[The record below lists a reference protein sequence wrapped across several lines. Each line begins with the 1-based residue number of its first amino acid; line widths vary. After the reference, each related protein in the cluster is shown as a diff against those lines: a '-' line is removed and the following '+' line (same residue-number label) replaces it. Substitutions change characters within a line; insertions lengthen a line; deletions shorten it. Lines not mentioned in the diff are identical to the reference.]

1 MLHSL
6 RTALLAVL
14 FCLATS
20 AFSQREAVIGIAPD
34 YSSYATLI
42 SQQDTSLVFV
52 TDQRDTVSLTI
63 LKKPWKMMSRIGTL
77 RPGDRYAIVVHPDGL
92 PGVVFSY
99 LNITQL
105 QQRWISLTDGNRL
118 DFLPGGRL
126 RGSSSVALKNYR
138 IDDYWGTIFVN
149 FDHFYPA
156 GDGTYRRTD
165 GEALLEVKELTDTT
179 LDVVLKLSDL
189 SYIKLDDWH
198 MKYRCQTPEERQKE
212 LLKRYG
218 VRKQ

>member
-1 MLHSL
+1 MLHFL

-77 RPGDRYAIVVHPDGL
+77 RPGDRYALIVQADAL
-92 PGVVFSY
+92 PGVVYSY
-99 LNITQL
+99 VNLTQL
-105 QQRWISLTDGNRL
+105 QQRWISLTDGNTL
-118 DFLPGGRL
+118 VFSPGGGL
-126 RGSSSVALKNYR
+126 CGSASVSLDNYR
-138 IDDYWGTIFVN
+138 IDTGSER
-149 FDHFYPA
+149 
-156 GDGTYRRTD
+156 TYRHH
-165 GEALLEVKELTDTT
+165 A
-179 LDVVLKLSDL
+179 
-189 SYIKLDDWH
+189 
-198 MKYRCQTPEERQKE
+198 RCCFETERFILYKAGRLAHE
-212 LLKRYG
+212 IPMPNT
-218 VRKQ
+218 